1 MVAKV
6 ATRNRD
12 QVARARSAKKTAGRN
27 VVARQLA
34 PLSAVGA
41 ASHFCFAFPAH
52 TSIITLSGMG
62 RQPGENHSL
71 RSASSKVLGKSTTL
85 RASNESAKTAQTA
98 DNQNKNQSHQR
109 SALALRTPSDSGNNP
124 IHVVLAVRIE
134 KMKRPSE

>member
-52 TSIITLSGMG
+52 TSIITLSGMEEAA
-62 RQPGENHSL
+62 RGESFLTVSGVEGAWQINY
-71 RSASSKVLGKSTTL
+71 ST
-85 RASNESAKTAQTA
+85 RF
-98 DNQNKNQSHQR
+98 
-109 SALALRTPSDSGNNP
+109 
-124 IHVVLAVRIE
+124 
-134 KMKRPSE
+134 